1 MSHLCRTCI
10 ALFATLLGLATCT
23 AVFAQEEADVL
34 AVADAALERI
44 TEEDSVGLTDLMIEQ
59 AMIYVGTY
67 QDGEYVVRTRTYA
80 ENRARGF
87 EVDLVERGFDPT
99 VMVSGAI
106 AIVWYPYD
114 IYVDSEW
121 SHCGVDIFNM
131 IKTNEGWRI
140 ASLTYNVQQPPDCKP
155 HPNGAPQ

>member
-1 MSHLCRTCI
+1 MRFLRHSWIACI
-10 ALFATLLGLATCT
+10 TALLGLATFPT
-23 AVFAQEEADVL
+23 AFAQDEADVL

-59 AMIYVGTY
+59 SMIYVGSY
-67 QDGEYVVRTRTYA
+67 QDGEYGVRSSTYA
-80 ENRARGF
+80 ENRARPI

-99 VMVSGAI
+99 VLVSGSI

-114 IYVDSEW
+114 IYVDSAW

-140 ASLTYNVQQPPDCKP
+140 ASLMYNVQQPPECKP
-155 HPNGAPQ
+155 HPDGAPQ

>member
-1 MSHLCRTCI
+1 MPLLRHTRIACI
-10 ALFATLLGLATCT
+10 TALLGFAAFTT
-23 AVFAQEEADVL
+23 AYAQEKADVL

-67 QDGEYVVRTRTYA
+67 RDGEYGVRSSTYA
-80 ENRARGF
+80 ENRARVF

-99 VMVSGAI
+99 VMVSGSI

-121 SHCGVDIFNM
+121 SHCGVDVFNM

-140 ASLTYNVQQPPDCKP
+140 ASLMYNVQQPPDCNP
-155 HPNGAPQ
+155 HPDGEP

>member
-1 MSHLCRTCI
+1 MQHLRRTCI
-10 ALFATLLGLATCT
+10 ALFATLLGLAACT
-23 AVFAQEEADVL
+23 AVSAQEEADVL

-80 ENRARGF
+80 ENRARNF

-155 HPNGAPQ
+155 HPDGAPK